1 MRWLTGLT
9 TASLRLLGGRR
20 RGRRGP
26 GHREAL
32 ELGRSSGQ
40 PDAAA
45 LHGFQLHTI
54 RWHQGRGAE
63 AVDAL
68 EELTDRVPLPM
79 FRAALARVYDEIGRH
94 DEAHELL
101 AIQTAA
107 GFPHLGDW
115 SWLAEVSNWT
125 EIAARAD
132 NRSAVDLLHQ
142 RLLPWSSQVICTR
155 THVAGAVAHYLGLL
169 DAARA
174 DDEQAEAHFTT
185 ALDLHRRFRAP
196 FHEARTHLAWGQMLL
211 RSSTTRSIDE
221 ARTHLSTARD
231 LARDAGCA
239 LVHSTAERLL
249 GEGGDEG

>member
-1 MRWLTGLT
+1 M
-9 TASLRLLGGRR
+9 
-20 RGRRGP
+20 
-26 GHREAL
+26 
-32 ELGRSSGQ
+32 
-40 PDAAA
+40 
-45 LHGFQLHTI
+45 
-54 RWHQGRGAE
+54 
-63 AVDAL
+63 
-68 EELTDRVPLPM
+68 
-79 FRAALARVYDEIGRH
+79 
-94 DEAHELL
+94 
-101 AIQTAA
+101 
-107 GFPHLGDW
+107 
-115 SWLAEVSNWT
+115 
-125 EIAARAD
+125 
-132 NRSAVDLLHQ
+132 
-142 RLLPWSSQVICTR
+142 ICTR

-231 LARDAGCA
+231 LARNAGCA